1 MELQKIK
8 LSERIIDHLIQAV
21 LIFIS
26 IFLAFWLNNYQAK
39 QEANEMTE
47 KVKAVVLEELQQNL
61 IILKRNTDYYKEIY
75 HKSEDFLENGLDT
88 LDGFSIGYFP
98 GYTHGFEIFVLSG
111 HTLSL
116 ANDPRVNLDV
126 EDIAHLNRIKEELES
141 FKVTM
146 NDFHNFMNN
155 KRNSD
160 ELTTIEKYYRFTF
173 HLSHLSAHGGVLM
186 SNMEKTKQS
195 LLNST
200 ITNK

>member
-26 IFLAFWLNNYQAK
+26 IFLAFWLNNYQKK
-39 QEANEMTE
+39 QEASQMTE

-61 IILKRNTDYYKEIY
+61 IILKRNTDYYREIY
-75 HKSEDFLENGLDT
+75 HKSGDFLETGLDT

-98 GYTHGFEIFVLSG
+98 GYTHGFEMFVLSG

-116 ANDPRVNLDV
+116 ANDPRVNLDI

-141 FKVTM
+141 FKLTM
-146 NDFHNFMNN
+146 ASFRNFMNN
-155 KRNSD
+155 QRNSD
-160 ELTTIEKYYRFTF
+160 EMTTIEKYYRFTF
-173 HLSHLSAHGGVLM
+173 HLSHLSVEGDVLI
-186 SNMEKTKQS
+186 SNIKDVIKQ
-195 LLNST
+195 LD
-200 ITNK
+200 